1 MQNIY
6 DEIDRGS
13 LIHFRLFNVFYVRTH
28 FCPRSSPF
36 FVTVLNLMVYLKD
49 RSNILVWRSECD
61 KRVILPI
68 YYSTLFKI
76 LFILLLMFIAFYY
89 LIFTNDTKK
98 FHMVLKIENG
108 LVFRG
113 VLVTFLD

>member
-1 MQNIY
+1 
-6 DEIDRGS
+6 
-13 LIHFRLFNVFYVRTH
+13 
-28 FCPRSSPF
+28 
-36 FVTVLNLMVYLKD
+36 
-49 RSNILVWRSECD
+49 
-61 KRVILPI
+61 
-68 YYSTLFKI
+68 
-76 LFILLLMFIAFYY
+76 MFIAFYY